1 MWRILGEGP
10 EDSFDLAVPGAVTH
24 LGFLQRGAVLPGIAE
39 VRVAAVGEQP
49 PDAGLGRLGIL
60 PGMSVERADPT
71 AGGPAP
77 GIADWGEDAG
87 SARSEHDGRVA
98 VGRYV
103 GRTIEP
109 QNRSPAAGDD
119 LDHRMRSRLPREQA

>member
-1 MWRILGEGP
+1 MICRLWRGR
-10 EDSFDLAVPGAVTH
+10 ATH
-24 LGFLQRGAVLPGIAE
+24 QNAEAYERIVRGQVIPGIEA
-39 VRVAAVGEQP
+39 RRIP
-49 PDAGLGRLGIL
+49 PRLESGLGIL

-71 AGGPAP
+71 AGGSAP

>member
-1 MWRILGEGP
+1 MIIT
-10 EDSFDLAVPGAVTH
+10 AVVAVT
-24 LGFLQRGAVLPGIAE
+24 LL
-39 VRVAAVGEQP
+39 VAALVGVIVLVR
-49 PDAGLGRLGIL
+49 LGISLEARETGLGIL